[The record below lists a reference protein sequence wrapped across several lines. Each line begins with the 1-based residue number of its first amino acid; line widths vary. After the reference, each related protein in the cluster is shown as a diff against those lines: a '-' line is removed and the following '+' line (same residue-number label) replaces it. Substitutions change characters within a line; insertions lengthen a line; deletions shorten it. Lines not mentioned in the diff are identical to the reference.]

1 MENLLGIQLHSDQY
15 ILKMKVC
22 QTEEILQ
29 NGNANLLLN

>member
-1 MENLLGIQLHSDQY
+1 MENLLGIQSY
-15 ILKMKVC
+15 TFGPVYEGV